1 MGSSV
6 VRASDDDRE
15 RTMRALRGHY
25 AAGRLEADELEE
37 RVAVAARARSRA
49 ELRALTYDL
58 PRDLRARGAR
68 AVVRIDAA
76 GLRAHPGV
84 FTGVNGTLVGIWA
97 LGGAGTF
104 WPAWAL
110 VPWGAALGAHAW
122 GSRSLRRTIGAS
134 RRRAH

>member
-37 RVAVAARARSRA
+37 RVAVATRARSRA

-68 AVVRIDAA
+68 AVVRIDQAM
-76 GLRAHPGV
+76 LRAHAGV
-84 FTGVNGTLVGIWA
+84 FAGINGALVGIWA
-97 LGGAGTF
+97 LTGAGEF

-110 VPWGAALGAHAW
+110 VPWGAALGVHAW
-122 GSRSLRRTIGAS
+122 GSRSLRRTLRGT